1 MRSHLLSAFIL
12 ASSIAIAVSAT
23 AADKP
28 PAGDMATVIVVSN
41 IYVGADTASN
51 RLDQMTPG
59 RELLVIDHNGK
70 WVRVFANTDSL
81 ANRDSDAPVLESQQ
95 QTPPVS
101 GWMEDKGLVTVKTPK
116 GAEILFGEAVQAEK
130 DATDPHGTPRAA
142 QDARLLYTRVA
153 QLFPQSPLAPE
164 AFWRAAD
171 IKWQI
176 DKADVF
182 SLPSA
187 HEKENYLRPTINED
201 LMRKV
206 EKMYPNSKW
215 SDLAAWEMLDN
226 KVCGDWQGSPKCPE
240 KEADMY
246 WKYANER
253 PDSTKAP
260 QALYEAAYRLAAAG
274 DIYEGSDDRKR
285 ADVDRGKAVSI
296 ADTLE
301 KKYPQ
306 SEYADRVASLV
317 YKVQQS
323 IPVYGITQ
331 DAAPN

>member
-1 MRSHLLSAFIL
+1 
-12 ASSIAIAVSAT
+12 
-23 AADKP
+23 
-28 PAGDMATVIVVSN
+28 
-41 IYVGADTASN
+41 
-51 RLDQMTPG
+51 
-59 RELLVIDHNGK
+59 
-70 WVRVFANTDSL
+70 
-81 ANRDSDAPVLESQQ
+81 
-95 QTPPVS
+95 
-101 GWMEDKGLVTVKTPK
+101 
-116 GAEILFGEAVQAEK
+116 
-130 DATDPHGTPRAA
+130 
-142 QDARLLYTRVA
+142 
-153 QLFPQSPLAPE
+153 
-164 AFWRAAD
+164 
-171 IKWQI
+171 
-176 DKADVF
+176 
-182 SLPSA
+182 
-187 HEKENYLRPTINED
+187 
-201 LMRKV
+201 
-206 EKMYPNSKW
+206 
-215 SDLAAWEMLDN
+215 MLDN